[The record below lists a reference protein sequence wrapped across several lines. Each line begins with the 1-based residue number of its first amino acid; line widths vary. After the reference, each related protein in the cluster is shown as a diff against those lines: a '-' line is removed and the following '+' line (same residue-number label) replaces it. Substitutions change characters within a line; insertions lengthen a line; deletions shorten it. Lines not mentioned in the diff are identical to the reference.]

1 MGRLIDADKLL
12 DDIRKKAK
20 AGFPANKNLSLYAE
34 SCVIHAPT
42 VYAVPVVR
50 CKDCKHSREQN
61 KDEKKYLV
69 EDVLICT
76 SCDATENGWNPVW
89 PEHFCSCG
97 ERKDNE

>member
-42 VYAVPVVR
+42 VDAVSVVR
-50 CKDCKHSREQN
+50 CKECKWFSR
-61 KDEKKYLV
+61 
-69 EDVLICT
+69 
-76 SCDATENGWNPVW
+76 DAEYNRAWCNYFSGALETAVNGYCY
-89 PEHFCSCG
+89 HG
-97 ERKDNE
+97 EWSADNG